1 MSAIGRFRMLVVSG
15 QPKPSPAVGQTLGP
29 LGINMMHFFKE
40 FSLRTSKV
48 RKDVPLQVTII
59 PFSDKTYK
67 FAVRSPSVKWFVRRA
82 ARLPVCGNEGEKK
95 LIGNICLKE
104 VYHIAKMKCM
114 DPQFI
119 GMPMRAIC
127 VSVMGTAKAMGVQ
140 VTRERMA
147 EFKNRDDTDVS
158 NLDKL
163 RKDIKSQNKL
173 DRRNKK

>member
-1 MSAIGRFRMLVVSG
+1 MLVVSG

-40 FSLRTSKV
+40 FTARTSAV
-48 RKDVPLQVTII
+48 RKDVPLQVTIV

-67 FAVRSPSVKWFVRRA
+67 FAIRSPSVKYLVRRA
-82 ARLPVCGNEGEKK
+82 ARLPLCGSSGQRNFV
-95 LIGNICLKE
+95 GNITLKE

-119 GMPMRAIC
+119 GMPLRAIC
-127 VSVMGTAKAMGVQ
+127 MSVIGSAKAMGVQ
-140 VTRERMA
+140 VTRDQLP
-147 EFKNRDDTDVS
+147 EFKNRNDTPVIA
-158 NLDKL
+158 LDKL
-163 RKDIKSQNKL
+163 RKDVKAQNKL